1 MRWFSWRNIVP
12 ARILHT
18 AQKLLKKK
26 RTIQI
31 YCHREHAGNGQINSV
46 QNLNFDWHI
55 IKEMQQEVSSKS
67 CKFIFMG
74 SRPEE
79 DLEPELARKEEEG
92 SGWGRKLVCHFFSR
106 VASNKIM
113 FTLVPHALGFY
124 QDVLEHWIR
133 QRNMSIAINCKHFFI

>member
-1 MRWFSWRNIVP
+1 MP

-18 AQKLLKKK
+18 AQKNLKKK

-31 YCHREHAGNGQINSV
+31 YCHREHARNGQINSV

-67 CKFIFMG
+67 CKVIFMG

-92 SGWGRKLVCHFFSR
+92 SG
-106 VASNKIM
+106 
-113 FTLVPHALGFY
+113 
-124 QDVLEHWIR
+124 
-133 QRNMSIAINCKHFFI
+133 